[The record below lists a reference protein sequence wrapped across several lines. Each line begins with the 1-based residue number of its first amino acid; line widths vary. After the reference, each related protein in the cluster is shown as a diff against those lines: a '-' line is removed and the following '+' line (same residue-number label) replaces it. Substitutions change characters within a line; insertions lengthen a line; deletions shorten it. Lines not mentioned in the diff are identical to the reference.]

1 MVELDP
7 FILTFKLATV
17 TTIILFL
24 FSVPLAYWLTYSR
37 YKIKHLVEAL
47 VSLPLIL
54 PPSVLGFYLL
64 LAFSPQN
71 AFGSFLEKYFDLRLV
86 FTFEGLIVASI
97 LYSFPFMVQPIH
109 NGLKM
114 LPSSLLEASY
124 TLGKGRRTTLLKVL
138 LPNIRTSMI
147 TGCVLS
153 FAHTVGEFGVVLM
166 VGGNIPR
173 ETRVVSIA
181 LYDQV
186 EAMNYGQANF
196 YAITLLLFAFVT
208 LFIVYLVNYRSRIHR
223 PV

>member
-1 MVELDP
+1 M
-7 FILTFKLATV
+7 
-17 TTIILFL
+17 
-24 FSVPLAYWLTYSR
+24 
-37 YKIKHLVEAL
+37 
-47 VSLPLIL
+47 
-54 PPSVLGFYLL
+54 
-64 LAFSPQN
+64 
-71 AFGSFLEKYFDLRLV
+71 
-86 FTFEGLIVASI
+86 
-97 LYSFPFMVQPIH
+97 
-109 NGLKM
+109 
-114 LPSSLLEASY
+114 
-124 TLGKGRRTTLLKVL
+124 L
-138 LPNIRTSMI
+138 LPNIRTSLI
-147 TGCVLS
+147 TGCVLA